1 MKFKQL
7 EVIGFKS
14 FADKTSFYF
23 EDGLTGIVGPNGCGK
38 SNIVEAL
45 RWCMGETSA
54 KSLRGS
60 GMEDVIFS
68 GTNSRPS
75 KNLSEVALKLEND
88 NRLPQFKD
96 MPEIEVR
103 RKIEKDKGSKYF
115 LNGREV
121 RAKDVQ
127 ILFADLS
134 TGPHS
139 PSMVSQGRVGSLVTA
154 KPTDRRAI
162 LEEAA
167 GIGGLHVR
175 RHEAELRLT
184 AAENNLKKADDIM
197 KQIENQLKNLLKQ
210 AEEAT
215 KYKDMSNNIQ
225 SLEAKLL
232 YFQSRE
238 IESLIFGA
246 QEELSE
252 VEDEISAV
260 NIDKNFN
267 ENALKEEGK
276 EIKPLRDENAELN
289 TKLQRLNLEFEQI
302 SEEENRAKNEI
313 EKIKRE
319 IKQINIDIDR
329 EKQIINDATSNER
342 RLSAEKND
350 ILEINQN
357 SSEIEEKANNSYQE
371 SLKELNQEQDL
382 LNKLSDK
389 IFSQIG
395 GFDFNLIK
403 NKTDQLSS
411 SIKEVALKLKKLSG
425 ENDKLDSG
433 AIKNRI
439 DEIQNEF
446 IKMEDLAD
454 KINFDLE
461 AAAPQANLNSDT
473 TNTLKNEFIEKIKTI
488 SELQEKYASRL
499 SKYESIKQEATKRK
513 GRLSIIESEIKNW
526 IDLKENSEKKFLEL
540 NERFKENENTLSLEE
555 AKPGSIAEKK
565 GTYVQNIKNIEEDIL
580 QINEKLTSKED
591 SVQSINQ
598 KLYDINTTVLGIT
611 ERKVRAQTI
620 IEGLKEKKKEIELKS
635 LTDFKHPIA
644 ELPTFVEI
652 DVDEQ
657 VKTSEIESQIQ
668 KLKDRRERMGAVNL
682 RADNETQELQDQIDR
697 MMSDRKDL
705 VQGIQ
710 KLKSSINDLNEKGRE
725 RLLDAFEKVSRKF
738 NDVYTKLFAGG
749 NARLELIESDD
760 PLEAGLELLVSPPGK
775 KLQSITLLSGGE
787 QALTAMALIFAVFLI
802 NPSPICILD
811 EVDAP
816 LDDANVTRFC
826 SLLDELS
833 SVTDTKFV
841 IITHHALTMSR
852 MNRLYGV
859 TMAERGVS
867 QLVAVDLEKAEEMVA

>member
-7 EVIGFKS
+7 EVVGFKS

-68 GTNSRPS
+68 GTTSRAS
-75 KNLSEVALKLEND
+75 KNLCEVALKLEND

-96 MPEIEVR
+96 MPEIEVK

-225 SLEAKLL
+225 SLEAKLV
-232 YFQSRE
+232 YFQSQE
-238 IESLIFGA
+238 IEGSILGA

-289 TKLQRLNLEFEQI
+289 AKLQRLNLEFEQI

-313 EKIKRE
+313 EKIKKE

-329 EKQIINDATSNER
+329 EKQIVNDATSNEK

-411 SIKEVALKLKKLSG
+411 SIKEVALRLKKLSG
-425 ENDKLDSG
+425 ENNELDSG

-473 TNTLKNEFIEKIKTI
+473 TNALKNEFIEKIKTI

-499 SKYESIKQEATKRK
+499 SKYESIKQEVTKRK
-513 GRLSIIESEIKNW
+513 ERLSIIESEIKNW

-540 NERFKENENTLSLEE
+540 NERFKENEDALSQEE

-644 ELPTFVEI
+644 ELSTFAEI

-657 VKTSEIESQIQ
+657 VKTSEIENQIQ

-697 MMSDRKDL
+697 MMNDRKDL

-841 IITHHALTMSR
+841 VITHHALTMSR

>member
-1 MKFKQL
+1 MKFKKL
-7 EVIGFKS
+7 EVVGFKS
-14 FADKTSFYF
+14 FADKTSFHF

-68 GTNSRPS
+68 GTTSRPS
-75 KNLSEVALKLEND
+75 KNLCEVALKLEND

-103 RKIEKDKGSKYF
+103 RKIEKDKGSKYY

-121 RAKDVQ
+121 RAKDIQ

-167 GIGGLHVR
+167 GISGLHVR
-175 RHEAELRLT
+175 RHEAELRLD

-197 KQIENQLKNLLKQ
+197 KQIENQLKSLLKQ
-210 AEEAT
+210 AEEAS
-215 KYKDMSNNIQ
+215 KYKNISNEIQ
-225 SLEAKLL
+225 HLEAKLV
-232 YFQSRE
+232 YFQSKE
-238 IESLIFGA
+238 IAKSILVA
-246 QEELSE
+246 QEELGE

-267 ENALKEEGK
+267 ENALKEESQK
-276 EIKPLRDENAELN
+276 ITPLRNENAQLN
-289 TKLQRLNLEFEQI
+289 AKLQRLNLEFEQI
-302 SEEENRAKNEI
+302 SEEEGRAKNEV
-313 EKIKRE
+313 EKIKKE

-329 EKQIINDATSNER
+329 EKQIINDSSSNEK
-342 RLSAEKND
+342 RLLNERSDIEETEKTSSEVEEQAEKD
-350 ILEINQN
+350 Y
-357 SSEIEEKANNSYQE
+357 KE
-371 SLKELNQEQDL
+371 SLGELNKEQEV
-382 LNKLSDK
+382 LNKLSEK

-395 GFDFNLIK
+395 GFEFGVIK
-403 NKTDQLSS
+403 RKTSQLSS
-411 SIKEVALKLKKLSG
+411 LIDNISLRLKTQSESTDNYDAPTLKGKII
-425 ENDKLDSG
+425 EFY
-433 AIKNRI
+433 
-439 DEIQNEF
+439 NEF
-446 IKMEDLAD
+446 KNIEYLIKQ
-454 KINFDLE
+454 INFDLE
-461 AAAPQANLNSDT
+461 AAEPQANLNSDL
-473 TNTLKNEFIEKIKTI
+473 TNKIKQEFLEKLKI
-488 SELQEKYASRL
+488 VSELQGKYASRL
-499 SKYESIKQEATKRK
+499 SKYENLKQDSLKRK
-513 GRLSIIESEIKNW
+513 ERLKNIDSEIKNW
-526 IDLKENSEKKFLEL
+526 IDLKNSSEQKFKEL
-540 NERFKENENTLSLEE
+540 NARLKGSEE
-555 AKPGSIAEKK
+555 VLTEEEIKPGTIAEKK
-565 GTYVQNIKNIEEDIL
+565 GTYVQNIENVKEDIV
-580 QINEKLTSKED
+580 QINEQLTSKED
-591 SVQSINQ
+591 SVKLINQ
-598 KLYDINTTVLGIT
+598 KLYDINGIVLGIT

-620 IEGLKEKKKEIELKS
+620 IEGLKDKKKEIELKS
-635 LTDFKHPIA
+635 LSEFKHTLE
-644 ELPTFVEI
+644 ELPNFAGI
-652 DVDEQ
+652 D
-657 VKTSEIESQIQ
+657 IEEDIQANKIDNQIQ
-668 KLKDRRERMGAVNL
+668 KLKDQREKMGAVNL

-697 MMSDRKDL
+697 MMNDRKDL

-710 KLKSSINDLNEKGRE
+710 KLKGSINDLNQKGRE
-725 RLLDAFEKVSRKF
+725 RLLDSFEKVSRKF

-760 PLEAGLELLVSPPGK
+760 PLEAGLELLASPPGK

-826 SLLDELS
+826 ALLDELS
-833 SVTDTKFV
+833 NVTDTKFV
-841 IITHHALTMSR
+841 VITHHALTMSR

-867 QLVAVDLEKAEEMVA
+867 QLVAVDLEKAEGMVA

>member
-1 MKFKQL
+1 
-7 EVIGFKS
+7 VIGFKS

-68 GTNSRPS
+68 GTTSRPS

-225 SLEAKLL
+225 SLEAKLV
-232 YFQSRE
+232 YFQSQE
-238 IESLIFGA
+238 IEGSILGA

-313 EKIKRE
+313 EKIKKE

-329 EKQIINDATSNER
+329 EKQIVNDATSNEK

-411 SIKEVALKLKKLSG
+411 SIKEVALRLKKLSG
-425 ENDKLDSG
+425 ENDELDSG

-473 TNTLKNEFIEKIKTI
+473 TNALKNEFIEKIKTI

-540 NERFKENENTLSLEE
+540 NERFKENENALSLEE

-644 ELPTFVEI
+644 ELPTFAEI

-657 VKTSEIESQIQ
+657 VKTSEIENQIQ

-697 MMSDRKDL
+697 MMNDRKDL

-841 IITHHALTMSR
+841 VITHHALTMSR

>member
-1 MKFKQL
+1 MKFKKL
-7 EVIGFKS
+7 EVVGFKS
-14 FADKTSFYF
+14 FADKTSFHF

-68 GTNSRPS
+68 GTTSRPS
-75 KNLSEVALKLEND
+75 KNLCEVALKLEND

-103 RKIEKDKGSKYF
+103 RKIEKDKGSKYY

-121 RAKDVQ
+121 RAKDIQ

-167 GIGGLHVR
+167 GISGLHVR
-175 RHEAELRLT
+175 RHEAELRLD

-197 KQIENQLKNLLKQ
+197 KQIENQLKSLLKQ
-210 AEEAT
+210 AEEAS
-215 KYKDMSNNIQ
+215 KYKNISNEIQ
-225 SLEAKLL
+225 HLEAKLV
-232 YFQSRE
+232 YFQSKE
-238 IESLIFGA
+238 VEKSILVA
-246 QEELSE
+246 QEELGE

-267 ENALKEEGK
+267 ENALKEESQK
-276 EIKPLRDENAELN
+276 ITPLRNENAQLN
-289 TKLQRLNLEFEQI
+289 AKLQRLNLEFEQI
-302 SEEENRAKNEI
+302 SEEEGRAKNEV
-313 EKIKRE
+313 EKIKKE

-329 EKQIINDATSNER
+329 EKQIINDSSSNEK
-342 RLSAEKND
+342 RLLNERSDIEETEKTSSEVEEQAEKD
-350 ILEINQN
+350 Y
-357 SSEIEEKANNSYQE
+357 KE
-371 SLKELNQEQDL
+371 SLGELNKEQEV
-382 LNKLSDK
+382 LNKLSEK

-395 GFDFNLIK
+395 GFEFGVIK
-403 NKTDQLSS
+403 RKTSQLSS
-411 SIKEVALKLKKLSG
+411 LIDNISLRLKTQSESTDNYDAPTLKGKII
-425 ENDKLDSG
+425 EFY
-433 AIKNRI
+433 
-439 DEIQNEF
+439 NEF
-446 IKMEDLAD
+446 KNIEDLI
-454 KINFDLE
+454 KQINFDLE
-461 AAAPQANLNSDT
+461 AAEPQANLNSDL
-473 TNTLKNEFIEKIKTI
+473 TNKIKQEFLEKLKI
-488 SELQEKYASRL
+488 VSELQGKYASRL
-499 SKYESIKQEATKRK
+499 SKYENLKQDSLKRK
-513 GRLSIIESEIKNW
+513 ERLKNIDSEIKNW
-526 IDLKENSEKKFLEL
+526 IDLKNSSEQKFKEL
-540 NERFKENENTLSLEE
+540 NARLKGSEE
-555 AKPGSIAEKK
+555 VLTEEEIKPGTIAEKK
-565 GTYVQNIKNIEEDIL
+565 GTYVQNIENVKEDIV
-580 QINEKLTSKED
+580 QINEQLTSKEE
-591 SVQSINQ
+591 SVKLINQ
-598 KLYDINTTVLGIT
+598 KLYDINGVVLGIT

-620 IEGLKEKKKEIELKS
+620 IEGLKDKKKEIELKS
-635 LTDFKHPIA
+635 LSEFKHTLE
-644 ELPTFVEI
+644 ELPNFAGI
-652 DVDEQ
+652 D
-657 VKTSEIESQIQ
+657 IEEDIQANKIDNQIQ
-668 KLKDRRERMGAVNL
+668 KLKDQREKMGAINL

-697 MMSDRKDL
+697 MMNDRKDL

-710 KLKSSINDLNEKGRE
+710 KLKGSINDLNQKGRE

-760 PLEAGLELLVSPPGK
+760 PLEAGLELLASPPGK

-826 SLLDELS
+826 ALLDELS
-833 SVTDTKFV
+833 NVTDTKFV
-841 IITHHALTMSR
+841 VITHHALTMSR

-867 QLVAVDLEKAEEMVA
+867 QLVAVDLEKAEGMVA

>member
-68 GTNSRPS
+68 GTTSRPS

-225 SLEAKLL
+225 SLEAKLV
-232 YFQSRE
+232 YFQSQE
-238 IESLIFGA
+238 IEGSILGA

-313 EKIKRE
+313 EKIKKE

-329 EKQIINDATSNER
+329 EKQIVNDATSNEK

-411 SIKEVALKLKKLSG
+411 SIKEVALRLKKLSG
-425 ENDKLDSG
+425 ENDELDSG

-473 TNTLKNEFIEKIKTI
+473 TNALKNEFIEKIKTI

-499 SKYESIKQEATKRK
+499 SKYESIKQEVTKRK

-540 NERFKENENTLSLEE
+540 NERFKENENALSLEE

-644 ELPTFVEI
+644 ELPTFAEI

-657 VKTSEIESQIQ
+657 VKTSEIENQIQ

-697 MMSDRKDL
+697 MMNDRKDL

-841 IITHHALTMSR
+841 VITHHALTMSR

>member
-1 MKFKQL
+1 MKFKKL
-7 EVIGFKS
+7 EVVGFKS
-14 FADKTSFYF
+14 FADKTSFHF

-68 GTNSRPS
+68 GTTSRPS
-75 KNLSEVALKLEND
+75 KNLCEVALKLEND

-103 RKIEKDKGSKYF
+103 RKIEKDKGSKYY

-121 RAKDVQ
+121 RAKDIQ

-167 GIGGLHVR
+167 GISGLHVR
-175 RHEAELRLT
+175 RHEAELRLD

-197 KQIENQLKNLLKQ
+197 KQIENQLKSLLKQ
-210 AEEAT
+210 AEEAS
-215 KYKDMSNNIQ
+215 KYKNISNEIQ
-225 SLEAKLL
+225 HLEAKLV
-232 YFQSRE
+232 YFQSKE
-238 IESLIFGA
+238 VEKSILVA
-246 QEELSE
+246 QEELGE

-267 ENALKEEGK
+267 ENALKEESQK
-276 EIKPLRDENAELN
+276 ITPLRNENAQLN
-289 TKLQRLNLEFEQI
+289 AKLQRLNLEFEQI
-302 SEEENRAKNEI
+302 SEEEGRAKNEV
-313 EKIKRE
+313 EKIKKE

-329 EKQIINDATSNER
+329 EKQIINDSSSNEK
-342 RLSAEKND
+342 RLLNERSDIEETEKTSSEVEEQAEKD
-350 ILEINQN
+350 Y
-357 SSEIEEKANNSYQE
+357 KE
-371 SLKELNQEQDL
+371 SLSELNKEQEV
-382 LNKLSDK
+382 LNKLSEK

-395 GFDFNLIK
+395 GFEFGVIK
-403 NKTDQLSS
+403 RKTSQLSS
-411 SIKEVALKLKKLSG
+411 LIDNISLRLKTQSESTDNYDAPTLKGKII
-425 ENDKLDSG
+425 EFY
-433 AIKNRI
+433 
-439 DEIQNEF
+439 NEF
-446 IKMEDLAD
+446 KNIEDLI
-454 KINFDLE
+454 KQINFDLE
-461 AAAPQANLNSDT
+461 AAEPQANLNSDL
-473 TNTLKNEFIEKIKTI
+473 TNKIKQEFLEKLKI
-488 SELQEKYASRL
+488 VSELQGKYASRL
-499 SKYESIKQEATKRK
+499 SKYENLKQDSLKRK
-513 GRLSIIESEIKNW
+513 ERLKNIDSEIKNW
-526 IDLKENSEKKFLEL
+526 IDLKNSSEQKFKEL
-540 NERFKENENTLSLEE
+540 NARLKGSEE
-555 AKPGSIAEKK
+555 VLTEEEIKPGTIAEKK
-565 GTYVQNIKNIEEDIL
+565 GTYVQNIENVKEDIV
-580 QINEKLTSKED
+580 QINEQLTSKED
-591 SVQSINQ
+591 SVKLINQ
-598 KLYDINTTVLGIT
+598 KLYDINGIVLGIT

-620 IEGLKEKKKEIELKS
+620 IEGLKDKKKEIELKS
-635 LTDFKHPIA
+635 LSEFKHTLE
-644 ELPTFVEI
+644 ELPNFAGI
-652 DVDEQ
+652 D
-657 VKTSEIESQIQ
+657 IEEDIQANKIDNQIQ
-668 KLKDRRERMGAVNL
+668 KLKDQREKMGAVNL

-697 MMSDRKDL
+697 MMNDRKDL

-710 KLKSSINDLNEKGRE
+710 KLKGSINDLNQKGRE

-760 PLEAGLELLVSPPGK
+760 PLEAGLELLASPPGK

-826 SLLDELS
+826 ALLDELS
-833 SVTDTKFV
+833 NVTDTKFV
-841 IITHHALTMSR
+841 VITHHALTMSR

-867 QLVAVDLEKAEEMVA
+867 QLVAVDLEKAEGMVA

>member
-1 MKFKQL
+1 MKFKKL
-7 EVIGFKS
+7 EVVGFKS
-14 FADKTSFYF
+14 FADKTSFHF

-68 GTNSRPS
+68 GTTSRPS
-75 KNLSEVALKLEND
+75 KNLCEVALKLEND

-103 RKIEKDKGSKYF
+103 RKIEKDKGSKYY

-121 RAKDVQ
+121 RAKDIQ

-167 GIGGLHVR
+167 GISGLHVR
-175 RHEAELRLT
+175 RHEAELRLD

-197 KQIENQLKNLLKQ
+197 KQIENQLKSLLKQ
-210 AEEAT
+210 AEEAS
-215 KYKDMSNNIQ
+215 KYKNISNEIQ
-225 SLEAKLL
+225 HLEAKLV
-232 YFQSRE
+232 YFQSKE
-238 IESLIFGA
+238 IEKSILVA
-246 QEELSE
+246 QEELGE

-267 ENALKEEGK
+267 ENALKEESQK
-276 EIKPLRDENAELN
+276 ITPLRNENAQLN
-289 TKLQRLNLEFEQI
+289 AKLQRLNLEFEQI
-302 SEEENRAKNEI
+302 SEEEGRAKNEV
-313 EKIKRE
+313 EKIKKE

-329 EKQIINDATSNER
+329 EKQIINDSSSNEK
-342 RLSAEKND
+342 RLLNERSDIEETEKTSSEVEEQAEKD
-350 ILEINQN
+350 Y
-357 SSEIEEKANNSYQE
+357 KE
-371 SLKELNQEQDL
+371 SLGELNKEQKV
-382 LNKLSDK
+382 LNKLSEK

-395 GFDFNLIK
+395 GFEFGVIK
-403 NKTDQLSS
+403 RKTSQLSS
-411 SIKEVALKLKKLSG
+411 LIDNISLRLKTQSESTDNYDAPTLKGKII
-425 ENDKLDSG
+425 EFY
-433 AIKNRI
+433 
-439 DEIQNEF
+439 NEF
-446 IKMEDLAD
+446 KNIEDLI
-454 KINFDLE
+454 KQINFDLE
-461 AAAPQANLNSDT
+461 AAEPQANLNSDL
-473 TNTLKNEFIEKIKTI
+473 TNKIKQEFLEKLKI
-488 SELQEKYASRL
+488 VSELQGKYASRL
-499 SKYESIKQEATKRK
+499 SKYENLKQDSLKRK
-513 GRLSIIESEIKNW
+513 ERLKNIDSEIKNW
-526 IDLKENSEKKFLEL
+526 IDLKNSSEQKFKEL
-540 NERFKENENTLSLEE
+540 NARLKGSEE
-555 AKPGSIAEKK
+555 VLTEEEIKPGTIAEKK
-565 GTYVQNIKNIEEDIL
+565 GTYVQNIENVKEDIV
-580 QINEKLTSKED
+580 QINEQLTSKEE
-591 SVQSINQ
+591 SVKLINQ
-598 KLYDINTTVLGIT
+598 KLYDINGVVLGIT

-620 IEGLKEKKKEIELKS
+620 IEGLKDKKKEIELKS
-635 LTDFKHPIA
+635 LSEFKHTLE
-644 ELPTFVEI
+644 ELPNFAGI
-652 DVDEQ
+652 D
-657 VKTSEIESQIQ
+657 IEEDIQANKIDNQIQ
-668 KLKDRRERMGAVNL
+668 KLKDQREKMGAVNL

-697 MMSDRKDL
+697 MMNDRKDL

-710 KLKSSINDLNEKGRE
+710 KLKGSINDLNQKGRE

-760 PLEAGLELLVSPPGK
+760 PLEAGLELLASPPGK

-826 SLLDELS
+826 ALLDELS
-833 SVTDTKFV
+833 NVTDTKFV
-841 IITHHALTMSR
+841 VITHHALTMSR

-867 QLVAVDLEKAEEMVA
+867 QLVAVDLEKAEGMVA

>member
-1 MKFKQL
+1 MKFKKL
-7 EVIGFKS
+7 EVVGFKS
-14 FADKTSFYF
+14 FADKTSFHF

-68 GTNSRPS
+68 GTTSRPS
-75 KNLSEVALKLEND
+75 KNLCEVALKLEND

-103 RKIEKDKGSKYF
+103 RKIEKDKGSKYY

-121 RAKDVQ
+121 RAKDIQ

-167 GIGGLHVR
+167 GISGLHVR
-175 RHEAELRLT
+175 RHEAELRLD

-197 KQIENQLKNLLKQ
+197 KQIENQLKSLLKQ
-210 AEEAT
+210 AEEAS
-215 KYKDMSNNIQ
+215 KYKNISNEIQ
-225 SLEAKLL
+225 HLEAKLV
-232 YFQSRE
+232 YFQSKE
-238 IESLIFGA
+238 IAKSILVA
-246 QEELSE
+246 QEELGE

-267 ENALKEEGK
+267 ENALKEESQK
-276 EIKPLRDENAELN
+276 ITPLRNENAQLN
-289 TKLQRLNLEFEQI
+289 AKLQRLNLEFEQI
-302 SEEENRAKNEI
+302 SEEEGRAKNEV
-313 EKIKRE
+313 EKIKKE

-329 EKQIINDATSNER
+329 EKQIINDSSSNEK
-342 RLSAEKND
+342 RLLNERSDIEETEKTSSEVEEQAEKD
-350 ILEINQN
+350 Y
-357 SSEIEEKANNSYQE
+357 KE
-371 SLKELNQEQDL
+371 SLGELNKEQEV
-382 LNKLSDK
+382 LNKLSEK

-395 GFDFNLIK
+395 GFEFGVIK
-403 NKTDQLSS
+403 RKTSQLSS
-411 SIKEVALKLKKLSG
+411 LIDNISLRLKTQSESTDNYDAPALKGKII
-425 ENDKLDSG
+425 EFY
-433 AIKNRI
+433 
-439 DEIQNEF
+439 NEF
-446 IKMEDLAD
+446 KNIEDLI
-454 KINFDLE
+454 KQINFDLE
-461 AAAPQANLNSDT
+461 AAEPQANLNSDL
-473 TNTLKNEFIEKIKTI
+473 TNKIKQEFLEKLKI
-488 SELQEKYASRL
+488 VSELQGKYASRL
-499 SKYESIKQEATKRK
+499 SKYENLKQDSLKRK
-513 GRLSIIESEIKNW
+513 ERLKNIDSEIKNW
-526 IDLKENSEKKFLEL
+526 IDLKNSSEQKFKEL
-540 NERFKENENTLSLEE
+540 NARLKGSEE
-555 AKPGSIAEKK
+555 VLTEEEIKPGTIAEKK
-565 GTYVQNIKNIEEDIL
+565 GTYVQNIENVKEDIV
-580 QINEKLTSKED
+580 QINEQLTSKED
-591 SVQSINQ
+591 SVKLINQ
-598 KLYDINTTVLGIT
+598 KLYDINGIVLGIT

-620 IEGLKEKKKEIELKS
+620 IEGLKDKKKEIELKS
-635 LTDFKHPIA
+635 LSEFKHTLE
-644 ELPTFVEI
+644 ELPNFAGI
-652 DVDEQ
+652 D
-657 VKTSEIESQIQ
+657 IEEDIQANKIDNQIQ
-668 KLKDRRERMGAVNL
+668 KLKDQREKMGAVNL

-697 MMSDRKDL
+697 MMNDRKDL

-710 KLKSSINDLNEKGRE
+710 KLKGSINDLNQKGRE
-725 RLLDAFEKVSRKF
+725 RLLDSFEKVSRKF

-760 PLEAGLELLVSPPGK
+760 PLEAGLELLASPPGK

-826 SLLDELS
+826 ALLDELS
-833 SVTDTKFV
+833 NVTDTKFV
-841 IITHHALTMSR
+841 VITHHALTMSR

-867 QLVAVDLEKAEEMVA
+867 QLVAVDLEKAEGMVA

>member
-1 MKFKQL
+1 MKFKKL
-7 EVIGFKS
+7 EVVGFKS
-14 FADKTSFYF
+14 FADKTSFHF

-68 GTNSRPS
+68 GTTSRPS
-75 KNLSEVALKLEND
+75 KNLCEVALKLEND

-103 RKIEKDKGSKYF
+103 RKIEKDKGSKYY

-121 RAKDVQ
+121 RAKDIQ

-167 GIGGLHVR
+167 GISGLHVR
-175 RHEAELRLT
+175 RHEAELRLD

-197 KQIENQLKNLLKQ
+197 KQIENQLKSLLKQ
-210 AEEAT
+210 AEEAS
-215 KYKDMSNNIQ
+215 KYKNISNEIQ
-225 SLEAKLL
+225 HLEAKLV
-232 YFQSRE
+232 YFQSKE
-238 IESLIFGA
+238 IEKSILVA
-246 QEELSE
+246 QEELGE

-267 ENALKEEGK
+267 ENALKEESQK
-276 EIKPLRDENAELN
+276 ITPLRNENAQLN
-289 TKLQRLNLEFEQI
+289 AKLQRLNLEFEQI
-302 SEEENRAKNEI
+302 SEEEGRAKNEV
-313 EKIKRE
+313 EKIKKE

-329 EKQIINDATSNER
+329 EKQIINDSSSNEK
-342 RLSAEKND
+342 RLLNERSDIEETEKT
-350 ILEINQN
+350 
-357 SSEIEEKANNSYQE
+357 SSEVEEKAEKDYKE
-371 SLKELNQEQDL
+371 SLGELNKEQEV
-382 LNKLSDK
+382 LNKLSEK

-395 GFDFNLIK
+395 GFEFGVIK
-403 NKTDQLSS
+403 RKTSQLSS
-411 SIKEVALKLKKLSG
+411 LIDNISLRFKTQSESTDNYDAPTLKGKII
-425 ENDKLDSG
+425 EFY
-433 AIKNRI
+433 
-439 DEIQNEF
+439 NEF
-446 IKMEDLAD
+446 KNIEDLI
-454 KINFDLE
+454 KQINFDLE
-461 AAAPQANLNSDT
+461 AAEPQANLNSDL
-473 TNTLKNEFIEKIKTI
+473 TNKIKQEFLEKLKI
-488 SELQEKYASRL
+488 VSELQGKYASRL
-499 SKYESIKQEATKRK
+499 SKYENLKQDSLKRK
-513 GRLSIIESEIKNW
+513 ERLKNIDSEIKNW
-526 IDLKENSEKKFLEL
+526 IDLKNSSEQKFKEL
-540 NERFKENENTLSLEE
+540 NARLKGSEE
-555 AKPGSIAEKK
+555 VLTEEEIKPGTIAEKK
-565 GTYVQNIKNIEEDIL
+565 GTYVQNIENVKEDIV
-580 QINEKLTSKED
+580 QINEQLTSKEE
-591 SVQSINQ
+591 SVKLINQ
-598 KLYDINTTVLGIT
+598 KLYDINGVVLGIT

-620 IEGLKEKKKEIELKS
+620 IEGLKDKKKEIELKS
-635 LTDFKHPIA
+635 LSEFKHTLE
-644 ELPTFVEI
+644 ELPNFAGI
-652 DVDEQ
+652 D
-657 VKTSEIESQIQ
+657 IEEDIQANKIDNQIQ
-668 KLKDRRERMGAVNL
+668 KLKDQREKMGAVNL

-697 MMSDRKDL
+697 MMNDRKDL

-710 KLKSSINDLNEKGRE
+710 KLKGSINDLNQKGRE

-760 PLEAGLELLVSPPGK
+760 PLEAGLELLASPPGK

-826 SLLDELS
+826 ALLDELS
-833 SVTDTKFV
+833 NVTDTKFV
-841 IITHHALTMSR
+841 VITHHALTMSR

-867 QLVAVDLEKAEEMVA
+867 QLVAVDLEKAEGMVA

>member
-1 MKFKQL
+1 MKFKKL
-7 EVIGFKS
+7 EVVGFKS
-14 FADKTSFYF
+14 FADKTSFHF

-68 GTNSRPS
+68 GTTSRPS
-75 KNLSEVALKLEND
+75 KNLCEVALKLEND

-103 RKIEKDKGSKYF
+103 RKIEKDKGSKYY

-121 RAKDVQ
+121 RAKDIQ

-167 GIGGLHVR
+167 GISGLHVR
-175 RHEAELRLT
+175 RHEAELRLD

-197 KQIENQLKNLLKQ
+197 KQIENQLKSLLKQ
-210 AEEAT
+210 AEEAS
-215 KYKDMSNNIQ
+215 KYKNISNEIQ
-225 SLEAKLL
+225 HLEAKLV
-232 YFQSRE
+232 YFQSKE
-238 IESLIFGA
+238 VEKSILVA
-246 QEELSE
+246 QEELGE

-267 ENALKEEGK
+267 ENALKEESQK
-276 EIKPLRDENAELN
+276 ITPLRNENAQLN
-289 TKLQRLNLEFEQI
+289 AKLQRLNLEFEQI
-302 SEEENRAKNEI
+302 SEEEGRAKNEV
-313 EKIKRE
+313 EKIKKE

-329 EKQIINDATSNER
+329 EKQIINDSSSNEK
-342 RLSAEKND
+342 RLLNERSDIEETEKTSSEVEEQAEKD
-350 ILEINQN
+350 Y
-357 SSEIEEKANNSYQE
+357 KE
-371 SLKELNQEQDL
+371 SLSELNKEQEV
-382 LNKLSDK
+382 LNKLSEK

-395 GFDFNLIK
+395 GFEFGVIK
-403 NKTDQLSS
+403 RKTSQLSS
-411 SIKEVALKLKKLSG
+411 LIDNISLRLKTQSESTDNYDAPALKGKII
-425 ENDKLDSG
+425 EFY
-433 AIKNRI
+433 
-439 DEIQNEF
+439 NEF
-446 IKMEDLAD
+446 KNIEDLI
-454 KINFDLE
+454 KQINFDLE
-461 AAAPQANLNSDT
+461 AAEPQANLNSDL
-473 TNTLKNEFIEKIKTI
+473 TNKIKQEFLEKLKI
-488 SELQEKYASRL
+488 VSELQGKYASRL
-499 SKYESIKQEATKRK
+499 SKYENLKQDSLKRK
-513 GRLSIIESEIKNW
+513 ERLKNIDSEIKNW
-526 IDLKENSEKKFLEL
+526 IDLKNSSEQKFKEL
-540 NERFKENENTLSLEE
+540 NARLKGSEE
-555 AKPGSIAEKK
+555 VLTEEEIKPGTIAEKK
-565 GTYVQNIKNIEEDIL
+565 GTYVQNIENVKEDIV
-580 QINEKLTSKED
+580 QINEQLTSKEE
-591 SVQSINQ
+591 SVKLINQ
-598 KLYDINTTVLGIT
+598 KLYDINGVVLGIT

-620 IEGLKEKKKEIELKS
+620 IEGLKDKKKEIELKS
-635 LTDFKHPIA
+635 LSEFKHTLE
-644 ELPTFVEI
+644 ELPNFAGI
-652 DVDEQ
+652 D
-657 VKTSEIESQIQ
+657 IEEDIQANKIDNQIQ
-668 KLKDRRERMGAVNL
+668 KLKDQREKMGAINL

-697 MMSDRKDL
+697 MMNDRKDL

-710 KLKSSINDLNEKGRE
+710 KLKGSINDLNQKGRE

-760 PLEAGLELLVSPPGK
+760 PLEAGLELLASPPGK

-826 SLLDELS
+826 ALLDELS
-833 SVTDTKFV
+833 NVTDTKFV
-841 IITHHALTMSR
+841 VITHHALTMSR

-867 QLVAVDLEKAEEMVA
+867 QLVAVDLEKAEGMVA

>member
-7 EVIGFKS
+7 EVISFKS
-14 FADKTSFYF
+14 FADKTTFYF

-38 SNIVEAL
+38 SNIVESL

-68 GTNSRPS
+68 GTTSRPS
-75 KNLSEVALKLEND
+75 KNLCEVALKLEND

-103 RKIEKDKGSKYF
+103 RKIEKDKGSKYY

-121 RAKDVQ
+121 RAKDIQ

-197 KQIENQLKNLLKQ
+197 KQIENQLKSLLKQ
-210 AEEAT
+210 AEEAS
-215 KYKDMSNNIQ
+215 KYKNISNEIQ
-225 SLEAKLL
+225 HLEAKLVF
-232 YFQSRE
+232 FQFKE
-238 IESLIFGA
+238 IEKSILDA
-246 QEELSE
+246 QTELGE

-267 ENALKEEGK
+267 ENALKEESQK
-276 EIKPLRDENAELN
+276 IAPLRDNNAQLN
-289 TKLQRLNLEFEQI
+289 AKLQRLNLEFEQI
-302 SEEENRAKNEI
+302 NEEEGRAKNEI
-313 EKIKRE
+313 EKIKKE
-319 IKQINIDIDR
+319 IKQISIDIDR
-329 EKQIINDATSNER
+329 EKQIINDSSSNEKRLSNER
-342 RLSAEKND
+342 SDVVEM
-350 ILEINQN
+350 EQN
-357 SSEIEEKANNSYQE
+357 SSEIEEKAEKAY
-371 SLKELNQEQDL
+371 KETLGELGKEQSILNDL
-382 LNKLSDK
+382 SEK

-395 GFDFNLIK
+395 GFEFGIIKNKIDQLSVQIQNINLKLKNEVGIIDNLDTSTFKGKITEYYNDLTIVENLIK
-403 NKTDQLSS
+403 
-411 SIKEVALKLKKLSG
+411 
-425 ENDKLDSG
+425 
-433 AIKNRI
+433 
-439 DEIQNEF
+439 
-446 IKMEDLAD
+446 

-461 AAAPQANLNSDT
+461 AAEPQANLNSNL
-473 TNTLKNEFIEKIKTI
+473 TNKLKEDFLNKLKII

-499 SKYESIKQEATKRK
+499 SKHETLKQENLKRK
-513 GRLSIIESEIKNW
+513 ERLKNIDSEIKNW
-526 IDLKENSEKKFLEL
+526 IDLKNSSEKKFEEL
-540 NERFKENENTLSLEE
+540 SGRIKDREEILVKEEI
-555 AKPGSIAEKK
+555 KPGTIAEKK
-565 GTYVQNIKNIEEDIL
+565 GTYVQNIKNVEEDIL
-580 QINEKLTSKED
+580 QINEQLDSKED
-591 SVQSINQ
+591 SVKSINQ
-598 KLYDINTTVLGIT
+598 KLYDINGIILQIT

-635 LTDFKHPIA
+635 LSDFKNSI
-644 ELPTFVEI
+644 EDLPAFAGI
-652 DVDEQ
+652 D
-657 VKTSEIESQIQ
+657 IEENIEANKIENQIQ
-668 KLKDRRERMGAVNL
+668 KLKEQRERMGAVNL
-682 RADNETQELQDQIDR
+682 RADNETQELQNQIDK
-697 MMSDRKDL
+697 MMNDRKDL

-710 KLKSSINDLNEKGRE
+710 KLKGSINDLNQKGRE

-833 SVTDTKFV
+833 SITDTKFV
-841 IITHHALTMSR
+841 VITHHALTMSR

>member
-1 MKFKQL
+1 MKFKKL
-7 EVIGFKS
+7 EVVGFKS
-14 FADKTSFYF
+14 FADKTSFHF

-68 GTNSRPS
+68 GTTSRPS
-75 KNLSEVALKLEND
+75 KNLCEVALKLEND

-103 RKIEKDKGSKYF
+103 RKIEKDKGSKYY

-121 RAKDVQ
+121 RAKDIQ

-167 GIGGLHVR
+167 GISGLHVR
-175 RHEAELRLT
+175 RHEAELRLD

-197 KQIENQLKNLLKQ
+197 KQIENQLKSLLKQ
-210 AEEAT
+210 AEEAS
-215 KYKDMSNNIQ
+215 KYKNISNEIQ
-225 SLEAKLL
+225 HLEAKLV
-232 YFQSRE
+232 YFQSKE
-238 IESLIFGA
+238 IEKSILVA
-246 QEELSE
+246 QEELGE

-267 ENALKEEGK
+267 ENALKEESQK
-276 EIKPLRDENAELN
+276 ITPLRNENAQLN
-289 TKLQRLNLEFEQI
+289 AKLQRLNLEFEQI
-302 SEEENRAKNEI
+302 SEEEGRAKNEV
-313 EKIKRE
+313 EKIKKE

-329 EKQIINDATSNER
+329 EKQIINDSSSNEK
-342 RLSAEKND
+342 RLLNERSDIEETEKTSSEVEEQAEKD
-350 ILEINQN
+350 Y
-357 SSEIEEKANNSYQE
+357 KE
-371 SLKELNQEQDL
+371 SLSELNKEQEV
-382 LNKLSDK
+382 LNKLSEK

-395 GFDFNLIK
+395 GFEFGVIK
-403 NKTDQLSS
+403 RKTSQLSS
-411 SIKEVALKLKKLSG
+411 LIDNISLRLKTQSESTDNYDAPALKGKII
-425 ENDKLDSG
+425 EFY
-433 AIKNRI
+433 
-439 DEIQNEF
+439 NEF
-446 IKMEDLAD
+446 KNIEDLI
-454 KINFDLE
+454 KQINFDLE
-461 AAAPQANLNSDT
+461 AAEPQANLNSDL
-473 TNTLKNEFIEKIKTI
+473 TNKIKQEFLEKLKI
-488 SELQEKYASRL
+488 VSELQGKYASRL
-499 SKYESIKQEATKRK
+499 SKYENLKQDSLKRK
-513 GRLSIIESEIKNW
+513 ERLKNIDSEIKNW
-526 IDLKENSEKKFLEL
+526 IDLKNSSEQKFKEL
-540 NERFKENENTLSLEE
+540 NTRLKGSEE
-555 AKPGSIAEKK
+555 VLTEEEIKPGTIAEKK
-565 GTYVQNIKNIEEDIL
+565 GTYVQNIENVKEDIV
-580 QINEKLTSKED
+580 QINEQLTSKEE
-591 SVQSINQ
+591 SVKLINQ
-598 KLYDINTTVLGIT
+598 KLYDINGVVLGIT

-620 IEGLKEKKKEIELKS
+620 IEGLKDKKKEIELKS
-635 LTDFKHPIA
+635 LSEFKHTLE
-644 ELPTFVEI
+644 ELPNFAGI
-652 DVDEQ
+652 D
-657 VKTSEIESQIQ
+657 IEEDIQANKIDNQIQ
-668 KLKDRRERMGAVNL
+668 KLKDQREKMGAVNL

-697 MMSDRKDL
+697 MMNDRKDL

-710 KLKSSINDLNEKGRE
+710 KLKGSINDLNQKGRE

-760 PLEAGLELLVSPPGK
+760 PLEAGLELLASPPGK

-826 SLLDELS
+826 ALLDELS
-833 SVTDTKFV
+833 NVTDTKFV
-841 IITHHALTMSR
+841 VITHHALTMSR

-867 QLVAVDLEKAEEMVA
+867 QLVAVDLEKAEGMVA